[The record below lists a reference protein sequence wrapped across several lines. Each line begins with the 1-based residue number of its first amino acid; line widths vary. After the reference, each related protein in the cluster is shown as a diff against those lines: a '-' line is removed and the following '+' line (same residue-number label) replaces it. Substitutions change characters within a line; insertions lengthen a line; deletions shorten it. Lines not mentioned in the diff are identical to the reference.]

1 MPEAPMQVGFI
12 GLGYM
17 GQPMV
22 GRLLDAGHQVMVHNR
37 TADKCAQFV
46 ERGAHVAA
54 SPGELAASCHAV
66 VTMLATSGA
75 VEEAFLGT
83 DGLLAHSAPGLT
95 VIDMS
100 TTAPDV
106 SIALA
111 YACAERGVTMIDAP
125 VAGTV
130 RAAVDGT
137 LVVMAGGDESAYAAH
152 LPLLSTFGNQVFHV
166 GSHGAG
172 CRMKLVVNILL
183 SLTSQAL
190 AEALGFGAAQGLD
203 RQKILDVLV
212 TTPSSS
218 VVVQRKGQAMVDRNY
233 KPAAPL
239 RLLHKDLGQAMAV
252 AQELGI
258 PLPATAAA
266 HALYATGVAR
276 GHAEQDFAAI
286 HAVMELL
293 MGLDRPP
300 AATPGS
306 G

>member
-1 MPEAPMQVGFI
+1 MVERKRIGFA

-22 GRLLDAGHQVMVHNR
+22 ARLIEAGHEVTIYNR
-37 TADKCAQFV
+37 SAGKCDAFA
-46 ERGAHVAA
+46 ERGARVVK
-54 SPGELAASCHAV
+54 SPRELASNCDV
-66 VTMLATSGA
+66 VITMLASSEA
-75 VEEAFLGT
+75 VESAFQ
-83 DGLLAHSAPGLT
+83 DREGLLAGARRGLT

-100 TTAPDV
+100 STAPDISV
-106 SIALA
+106 ALA
-111 YACAERGVTMIDAP
+111 RACANSGVAMLDAP

-130 RAAVDGT
+130 RAATDGS
-137 LVVMAGGDESAYAAH
+137 LVVMAGGEGAVYAEQ
-152 LPLLSTFGNQVFHV
+152 LPLLQTFGKSVFHV
-166 GSHGAG
+166 GGNGAG

-190 AEALGFGAAQGLD
+190 AEAIVFGAAQGLD

-218 VVVQRKGQAMVDRNY
+218 VVVQRKGQVMVNRDY

-239 RLLHKDLGQAMAV
+239 RLLHKDLGQALAV

-258 PLPATAAA
+258 PMPATATA
-266 HALYATGVAR
+266 HSLYAIGMAR
-276 GHAEQDFAAI
+276 GQAEQDFSAI

-293 MGLDRPP
+293 MGQDRVP
-300 AATPGS
+300 AGTA
-306 G
+306 